1 MASER
6 YVPPPLHDLEAE
18 IMDAV
23 WELGEPSVRQVMEVL
38 NSRTPKDRAYTT
50 FMTVTHRLDEKGM
63 LERRREG
70 KTDYYTP
77 TLTREAYQQRRAE
90 AEVRQLVSE
99 YGDAALSQ
107 FAREMASLDPARRRA
122 LQRIARRVER

>member
-1 MASER
+1 MTDE

-23 WELGEPSVRQVMEVL
+23 WDLGEATVRQVMELL
-38 NSRTPKDRAYTT
+38 NERSPKDRAYTT
-50 FMTVTHRLDEKGM
+50 FMTVVHRLDEKG
-63 LERRREG
+63 LLVRRRAG

-77 TLTREAYQQRRAE
+77 TVTRDEYRERRAQ
-90 AEVRQLVSE
+90 AEVRHLVDA

-107 FAREMASLDPARRRA
+107 SAREMASLAPVRRRA
-122 LQRIARRVER
+122 LQRIARRD